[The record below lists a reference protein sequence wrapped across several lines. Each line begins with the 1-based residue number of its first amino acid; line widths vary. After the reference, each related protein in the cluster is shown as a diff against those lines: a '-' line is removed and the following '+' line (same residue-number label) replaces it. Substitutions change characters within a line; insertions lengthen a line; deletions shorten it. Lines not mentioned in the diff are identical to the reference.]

1 MTNQIVSR
9 SIFMT
14 EFLRSKSGIAGVIIL
29 ISLIIIT
36 LYAVLAIPLES
47 FRQWNNPN
55 YWIDYPKAA
64 APQWTN
70 IGIFGPKQF
79 EHLIMTLDDASI
91 TKIVTADNIRTE
103 VHSYTVDFSY
113 DSYPNDFMIP
123 YSVKYGQIPPVLQVD
138 IIRPDGIEFRIYY
151 S

>member
-1 MTNQIVSR
+1 MTNQMVPR
-9 SIFMT
+9 SD
-14 EFLRSKSGIAGVIIL
+14 FLREFSQSKSGMAGVIIL
-29 ISLIIIT
+29 LSLIIIM
-36 LYAVLAIPLES
+36 LYAILAIPLES

-91 TKIVTADNIRTE
+91 TTVPIADNIRTE
-103 VHSYTVDFSY
+103 IHSYTLDFLY
-113 DSYPNDFMIP
+113 DSYPSDFMI
-123 YSVKYGQIPPVLQVD
+123 
-138 IIRPDGIEFRIYY
+138 
-151 S
+151 